1 MGTESVGSPVQVELC
16 VCVCVCVHARMCM
29 HTCAYTG
36 TCKDLGISG
45 YEKASQVV
53 QW

>member
-1 MGTESVGSPVQVELC
+1 MGSPVQVELC
-16 VCVCVCVHARMCM
+16 VCVCVCVCARTHTRMD
-29 HTCAYTG
+29 TCAFTG
-36 TCKDLGISG
+36 TCKDSGISG

>member
-1 MGTESVGSPVQVELC
+1 MGTESVSSPVQVELC
-16 VCVCVCVHARMCM
+16 VCVCTCM

-36 TCKDLGISG
+36 TYKDLGISG
-45 YEKASQVV
+45 HEKASQVV